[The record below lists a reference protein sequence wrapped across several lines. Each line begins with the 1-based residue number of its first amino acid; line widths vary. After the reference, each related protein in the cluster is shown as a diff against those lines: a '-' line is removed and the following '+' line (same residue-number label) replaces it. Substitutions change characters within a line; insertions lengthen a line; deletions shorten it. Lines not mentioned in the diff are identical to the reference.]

1 MKKGKYLIT
10 GCAGFIGSNLV
21 RKLAKNYKLIL
32 VDDLSEGLKKNLPE
46 KLRKKLIKEKI
57 QNLENL
63 KTTKILGIFH
73 LAAQA
78 SVPLSLKNFY
88 RSSLN
93 NLASAIKVFDLSRKY
108 SIPVVYASSSAIYGN
123 LPLGNDKIDKFSI
136 SSPYAQDKL
145 TIEHYAKM
153 SFKLFKT
160 SSIGLRFFNVYGP
173 GQSANSPYSSVI
185 PIFIY
190 KMLKKLPIT
199 INGGFQTRDFVYV
212 DDVVDVMI
220 KSMEKLQRKKD
231 FKIFNFGTGRS
242 VKIEALFNII
252 KKKLKTN
259 PKIIRKK
266 LEKFDPKKSSGN
278 FNRVKNF
285 LNLKKNNFVELEEG
299 LDKTINYL
307 KKKY

>member
-1 MKKGKYLIT
+1 MFKTLSVIVPVYNEKNTIEECLDRVINSNTCGLELEIIVSDNNSNDGSKEILKSINNSKVKCFFKEKNEGK
-10 GCAGFIGSNLV
+10 GSNIINGL
-21 RKLAKNYKLIL
+21 KHANGDLIL
-32 VDDLSEGLKKNLPE
+32 FQDADLEYHPE
-46 KLRKKLIKEKI
+46 NYPELIKPF
-57 QNLENL
+57 LENNADVVYGSRL
-63 KTTKILGIFH
+63 TGSKTTKILGIFH

-231 FKIFNFGTGRS
+231 FKFFNFGTGRS
-242 VKIEALFNII
+242 VKI
-252 KKKLKTN
+252 
-259 PKIIRKK
+259 
-266 LEKFDPKKSSGN
+266 
-278 FNRVKNF
+278 
-285 LNLKKNNFVELEEG
+285 
-299 LDKTINYL
+299 
-307 KKKY
+307 